1 MKNIKKVKHKES
13 QHKTAQPQKQLVI
26 DKHPWHKTSVL
37 NYLGQYFHLLASN
50 SSRSFLSSPHHV
62 YVPLTSNSAVKL
74 ATPAALLAV
83 QVYAP
88 PWPGPT
94 ELIVSMLALS
104 PNMAVRMPTA

>member
-1 MKNIKKVKHKES
+1 MAQNLGGGGINGLIS
-13 QHKTAQPQKQLVI
+13 ILDYFGQH
-26 DKHPWHKTSVL
+26 
-37 NYLGQYFHLLASN
+37 FHSLASTF
-50 SSRSFLSSPHHV
+50 SRPFISSPHHV
-62 YVPLTSNSAVKL
+62 YVPLTSKSAVKL
-74 ATPAALLAV
+74 ATPAELLAV